1 MDHRPLL
8 LPFNFMNFH
17 AWFQC
22 FSGCGVRY
30 RLDQIVYRCES
41 CGGLLEV
48 RHDVD
53 ALKQR
58 SATEWKQLF
67 DSRLGRK
74 SGVWSKKEV
83 VLPELGDQNIVS
95 LGEGNSPL
103 IKSDRFARHLGID
116 EIYIKQCGTSHTGS
130 FKDLG
135 MTVLVSMVNQIRSRI
150 RAVACASTGDT
161 SAAVSAY
168 CAAAGIPSIVFLPK
182 DKVSVAQLIQP
193 VANNAITLS
202 IDTDFDGC
210 MKIVQEITKDTSI
223 YLANSMN
230 SLRVEGQKTI
240 AFEIVQQLGWE
251 VPDFV
256 VVPGG
261 NLGNVSAI
269 GSGFLL
275 MRDLGLISRL
285 PRLVCAQTERANP
298 LYRSYR
304 EGFAD
309 LQAVTAGKTHATA
322 IQIGNP
328 VSFGKAVK
336 ALRASNGIVEQ
347 ATEAELVNA
356 CAEVD
361 RFGFFNDPQTGVAL
375 ASTIKLVQSRLIPS
389 SSRVIVISTAHGLK
403 FAEFKTKFHQGQLPE
418 VNPALQNLPI
428 HVQADV
434 AAVRAAID
442 GRIPA

>member
-1 MDHRPLL
+1 
-8 LPFNFMNFH
+8 MNLR
-17 AWFQC
+17 AWFEC
-22 FSGCGVRY
+22 FAGCGVRY
-30 RLDQIVYRCES
+30 RLDQIVYRCEKCS
-41 CGGLLEV
+41 GLLEV

-53 ALKQR
+53 ALKR
-58 SATEWKQLF
+58 RPAAEWKQLF
-67 DSRLGRK
+67 DSRLGRM
-74 SGVWSKKEV
+74 SGVWSKKEL
-83 VLPELGDQNIVS
+83 VLPELDEKNIVS

-103 IKSDRFARHLGID
+103 IKSDRFANHLGID

-135 MTVLVSMVNQIRSRI
+135 MTVLVSAVNQIRSRI

-161 SAAVSAY
+161 SAALSAY

-182 DKVSVAQLIQP
+182 GKVSIAQLIQP
-193 VANNAITLS
+193 VSNNAITIS
-202 IDTDFDGC
+202 IDSDFDGC

-240 AFEIVQQLGWE
+240 SFEIVQQMGWQ

-269 GSGFLL
+269 GGGFLL
-275 MRDLGLISRL
+275 MRELGMIERL

-298 LYRSYR
+298 LYQSYR
-304 EGFAD
+304 QGFAD
-309 LQAVTAGKTHATA
+309 LQPVTAGSTYATA

-328 VSFGKAVK
+328 VSFGKAVR
-336 ALRASNGIVEQ
+336 ALRATDGIVEQ

-356 CAEVD
+356 TAEVD

-375 ASTIKLVQSRLIPS
+375 AATIKLVKSQMIPA
-389 SSRVIVISTAHGLK
+389 SSRVVVISTAHGLK
-403 FAEFKTKFHQGQLPE
+403 FADFKTKFHLGELPE
-418 VNPALQNLPI
+418 VNPSLQNLPI
-428 HVQADV
+428 TVPADV
-434 AAVRAAID
+434 DAVRAAID
-442 GRIPA
+442 GRLPA

>member
-1 MDHRPLL
+1 
-8 LPFNFMNFH
+8 MNFH

-22 FSGCGVRY
+22 FSGCSTRY
-30 RLDQIVYRCES
+30 PLDAIKYRCES

-53 ALKQR
+53 ALKSR
-58 SATEWKQLF
+58 PAAEWKSLF
-67 DSRLGRK
+67 DSRLGRI
-74 SGVWSKKEV
+74 SGVWSKKEL
-83 VLPELGDQNIVS
+83 VLPELAPPNIVS
-95 LGEGNSPL
+95 LGEGNTPL
-103 IKSDRFARHLGID
+103 IASPRFAGHLGIN
-116 EIYIKQCGTSHTGS
+116 EIFIKQCGTSHTGS

-168 CAAAGIPSIVFLPK
+168 CAAAGIPSIVLLPK

-193 VANNAITLS
+193 ISNNAITLS

-210 MKIVQEITKDTSI
+210 MKIVQELTKDDSI

-240 AFEIVQQLGWE
+240 SFEIVQQMSWD

-275 MRDLGLISRL
+275 MRELGLIRRI

-298 LYRSYR
+298 LYRAYK
-304 EGFAD
+304 EGFAKFEPI
-309 LQAVTAGKTHATA
+309 TACPTHATA

-336 ALRASNGIVEQ
+336 ALQATGGIVEQ
-347 ATEAELVNA
+347 ASESELVNA
-356 CAEVD
+356 CALVD

-375 ASTIKLVQSRLIPS
+375 AATIKLVQSRVIPPS
-389 SSRVIVISTAHGLK
+389 ARVVVISTAHGLK

-418 VNPALQNLPI
+418 VNPTLENPPI
-428 HVQADV
+428 HVPAEI

>member
-1 MDHRPLL
+1 MD
-8 LPFNFMNFH
+8 FH
-17 AWFQC
+17 AWFEC

-30 RLDQIVYRCES
+30 RVDQIVYRCES

-58 SATEWKQLF
+58 SAGDWKQLF
-67 DSRLGRK
+67 DSRLGRL

-83 VLPELGDQNIVS
+83 VLPEIEDKSIVS
-95 LGEGNSPL
+95 LGEGHSPL
-103 IKSDRFARHLGID
+103 IKSERFAKQLGLN

-150 RAVACASTGDT
+150 RAVVCASTGDT
-161 SAAVSAY
+161 SAALSAY
-168 CAAAGIPSIVFLPK
+168 CAAAGVPSIVLLPK

-193 VANNAITLS
+193 IANNAITIS

-210 MKIVQEITKDTSI
+210 MRIVQEITKDSSI

-240 AFEIVQQLGWE
+240 SFEIVQQLGWNA
-251 VPDFV
+251 PDFV

-275 MRDLGLISRL
+275 MHELHLIDRL
-285 PRLVCAQTERANP
+285 PRLVCAQTEQANP
-298 LYRSYR
+298 LYQSYR
-304 EGFAD
+304 RGFAN
-309 LQAVTAGKTHATA
+309 LESVKAGKTYATA

-336 ALRASNGIVEQ
+336 ALRATGGIVEQ

-356 CAEVD
+356 CGEVD

-375 ASTIKLVQSRLIPS
+375 AATIKLVR
-389 SSRVIVISTAHGLK
+389 SRVIPPSSTVVVVSTAHGLK
-403 FAEFKTKFHQGQLPE
+403 FAEFKTRFHQGQLAE
-418 VNPALQNLPI
+418 ANPSLQNLP
-428 HVQADV
+428 VQVPADL
-434 AAVRAAID
+434 AAVRAVID

>member
-1 MDHRPLL
+1 MK
-8 LPFNFMNFH
+8 FH

-30 RLDQIVYRCES
+30 GLDQIVYSCES

-48 RHDVD
+48 AHDIG

-58 SATEWKQLF
+58 TGSEWKDLF
-67 DSRLGRK
+67 DSRRGAV
-74 SGVWSKKEV
+74 SGVWSKREV
-83 VLPELGDQNIVS
+83 VLPALDPRNIVS

-103 IKSDRFARHLGID
+103 IKSDRLASHIGLD

-135 MTVLVSMVNQIRSRI
+135 MTVLVSMVNQIRSKI

-168 CAAAGIPSIVFLPK
+168 CAAAGIPAIVFLPK
-182 DKVSVAQLIQP
+182 DKISIAQLIQP
-193 VANNAITLS
+193 IANGAITLS
-202 IDTDFDGC
+202 IDSDFDGC
-210 MKIVQEITKDTSI
+210 MRIVQEITKDPSI

-240 AFEIVQQLGWE
+240 SFEIVQQLDWE

-261 NLGNVSAI
+261 NLGNISAI
-269 GSGFLL
+269 GGGFLL
-275 MRDLGLISRL
+275 MRDMGLIGRL
-285 PRLVCAQTERANP
+285 PRLVCAQAERANP

-304 EGFAD
+304 EGFTD
-309 LQAVTAGKTHATA
+309 LQPITAGSTYATA

-328 VSFGKAVK
+328 VSFAKAVK
-336 ALRASNGIVEQ
+336 ALKASDGIVEQ
-347 ATEAELVNA
+347 ATETELA
-356 CAEVD
+356 DATAEVD

-375 ASTIKLVQSRLIPS
+375 AATMKLVRSRAIPAA
-389 SSRVIVISTAHGLK
+389 SRVVVISTAHGLK
-403 FAEFKTKFHQGQLPE
+403 FADFKARFHQGGIPG
-418 VNPALQNLPI
+418 VSSDLQNLPI
-428 HVQADV
+428 SVPPDVQ
-434 AAVRAAID
+434 AVRAAID

>member
-1 MDHRPLL
+1 MT
-8 LPFNFMNFH
+8 FH
-17 AWFQC
+17 AWFEC
-22 FSGCGVRY
+22 LRGCNVRH
-30 RLDQIVYRCES
+30 RLDQIVYRCEL

-48 RHDVD
+48 RHDVK
-53 ALKQR
+53 ALRQIPP
-58 SATEWKQLF
+58 AEWKRLF
-67 DSRLGRK
+67 DSRLGRA

-83 VLPELGDQNIVS
+83 VLPEVEEKNIVS

-103 IKSDRFARHLGID
+103 IKSERLAKHLGID
-116 EIYIKQCGTSHTGS
+116 QIHIKQCGTSHTGS

-135 MTVLVSMVNQIRSRI
+135 MTVLVSSVNQIRSRI

-161 SAAVSAY
+161 SAALSAY
-168 CAAAGIPSIVFLPK
+168 CAAAGIPAIVFLPK
-182 DKVSVAQLIQP
+182 DKVSIAQLIQP
-193 VANNAITLS
+193 VANNAITIS

-210 MKIVQEITKDTSI
+210 MRIVQEITKDSSI

-240 AFEIVQQLGWE
+240 SFEIVQQLDWQ

-256 VVPGG
+256 IVPGG

-269 GSGFLL
+269 GNGFLL
-275 MRDLGLISRL
+275 MREMGIIDRL
-285 PRLVCAQTERANP
+285 PRIVCAQTDRANP
-298 LYRSYR
+298 FYRSFR
-304 EGFAD
+304 EGFVTFEP
-309 LQAVTAGKTHATA
+309 VTAANTYATA
-322 IQIGNP
+322 IRIGNP

-336 ALRASNGIVEQ
+336 ALRATNGIVEQ
-347 ATEAELVNA
+347 ATEAELVAA

-361 RFGFFNDPQTGVAL
+361 RFGFFTDPQTGVAL
-375 ASTIKLVQSRLIPS
+375 AATIKLVKANVISP

-403 FAEFKTKFHQGQLPE
+403 FAEFKTKLHQGQLPE
-418 VNPALQNLPI
+418 ADPTLQNNLIQVPP
-428 HVQADV
+428 DV

>member
-1 MDHRPLL
+1 MK
-8 LPFNFMNFH
+8 FH

-22 FSGCGVRY
+22 FSGCSVRY

-48 RHDVD
+48 QHDVE

-58 SATEWKQLF
+58 SAAEWKHLF
-67 DSRLGRK
+67 DSRLGRL

-83 VLPELGDQNIVS
+83 VLPELEERNIIS

-103 IKSDRFARHLGID
+103 IKSERFANHLGIE
-116 EIYIKQCGTSHTGS
+116 EIHIKQCGTSHTGS

-150 RAVACASTGDT
+150 RAVVCASTGDT
-161 SAAVSAY
+161 SAALSAY
-168 CAAAGIPSIVFLPK
+168 CAAAGIPSIVLLPK
-182 DKVSVAQLIQP
+182 DKVSIAQLIQP
-193 VANNAITLS
+193 IANNAITIS
-202 IDTDFDGC
+202 VDTDFDGC
-210 MKIVQEITKDTSI
+210 MKIVQEITRDTSI

-240 AFEIVQQLGWE
+240 SFEIAQQMGWD

-269 GSGFLL
+269 GNGFLL
-275 MRDLGLISRL
+275 MRDLGLIGRL

-304 EGFAD
+304 EGFAN
-309 LQAVTAGKTHATA
+309 LEPVTAGKTHATA

-328 VSFGKAVK
+328 VSFGKAVR
-336 ALRASNGIVEQ
+336 ALRETNGIVEQ
-347 ATEAELVNA
+347 ANETELVNA

-375 ASTIKLVQSRLIPS
+375 AATTKLVRSQKISR
-389 SSRVIVISTAHGLK
+389 SSRVVVISTAHGLK
-403 FAEFKTKFHQGQLPE
+403 FAEFKTKFHEGRLPE
-418 VNPALQNLPI
+418 VNRSLQNLPI
-428 HVQADV
+428 QVPAETT
-434 AAVRAAID
+434 AVRDVIN

>member
-1 MDHRPLL
+1 MR
-8 LPFNFMNFH
+8 FH
-17 AWFQC
+17 AWFEC

-30 RLDQIVYRCES
+30 ELEEIVYRCQS

-48 RHDVD
+48 QHDVD

-58 SATEWKQLF
+58 PAAEWKALF
-67 DSRLGRK
+67 DSRWGRK
-74 SGVWSKKEV
+74 SGVWSKKEM
-83 VLPELGDQNIVS
+83 VLPDLDLRNIVS

-103 IKSDRFARHLGID
+103 IKSDGFAKSIGVD
-116 EIYIKQCGTSHTGS
+116 EIYIKQCGTSHTAS

-135 MTVLVSMVNQIRSRI
+135 MTVLVSMVNQIRSKV

-161 SAAVSAY
+161 SAALAAY
-168 CAAAGIPSIVFLPK
+168 CAAAGIPAVVILPK
-182 DKVSVAQLIQP
+182 DKVSIAQLIQP
-193 VANNAITLS
+193 ISNGAFTFSL
-202 IDTDFDGC
+202 DTDFDGC
-210 MKIVQEITKDTSI
+210 MKIVQEITKDGSI

-240 AFEIVQQLGWE
+240 SFEIAQQLDWRI
-251 VPDFV
+251 PDFV

-261 NLGNVSAI
+261 NLGNISAI
-269 GSGFLL
+269 GNGFLL
-275 MRDLGLISRL
+275 MRELGLADRL

-304 EGFAD
+304 EG
-309 LQAVTAGKTHATA
+309 LGNLRPLTAGSTLATA

-336 ALRASNGIVEQ
+336 VLRATEGIVEQ
-347 ATEAELVNA
+347 ATEAELA
-356 CAEVD
+356 YAAARVD

-375 ASTIKLVQSRLIPS
+375 AATMKLVKAGTIPRA
-389 SSRVIVISTAHGLK
+389 SRVVVISTAHGLK
-403 FAEFKTKFHQGQLPE
+403 FADFKTRFHQGQIRETDPS
-418 VNPALQNLPI
+418 LQNLPI
-428 HVQADV
+428 NLPADLN
-434 AAVRAAID
+434 AVRSAIN

>member
-1 MDHRPLL
+1 V
-8 LPFNFMNFH
+8 
-17 AWFQC
+17 Q
-22 FSGCGVRY
+22 Y

-48 RHDVD
+48 QHDVD

-58 SATEWKQLF
+58 SAAEWKHLF
-67 DSRLGRK
+67 DSRLGRL

-83 VLPELGDQNIVS
+83 VLPELEERNIVS

-103 IKSDRFARHLGID
+103 IKSERFANHLGIN
-116 EIYIKQCGTSHTGS
+116 EIHIKQCGTSHTGS

-135 MTVLVSMVNQIRSRI
+135 MTVLVSMVNQIRSRV
-150 RAVACASTGDT
+150 RAVVCASTGDT
-161 SAAVSAY
+161 SAALSAY
-168 CAAAGIPSIVFLPK
+168 CAAAGIPSIVLLPK
-182 DKVSVAQLIQP
+182 DKVSIAQLIQP
-193 VANNAITLS
+193 IANNAITIS
-202 IDTDFDGC
+202 VDTDFDGC

-240 AFEIVQQLGWE
+240 SFEIAQQMGWD

-269 GSGFLL
+269 GNGFLL
-275 MRDLGLISRL
+275 MHDLGLISRL
-285 PRLVCAQTERANP
+285 PKLVCAQTERANP

-304 EGFAD
+304 EGFTN
-309 LQAVTAGKTHATA
+309 LQAVTAAKTHATA

-328 VSFGKAVK
+328 VSFGKAVR
-336 ALRASNGIVEQ
+336 ALRATNGIVEQ
-347 ATEAELVNA
+347 VNETELVNA

-375 ASTIKLVQSRLIPS
+375 AATTKLVQSQVIPQ
-389 SSRVIVISTAHGLK
+389 SSRVVVISTAHGLK
-403 FAEFKTKFHQGQLPE
+403 FAEFKTKFHEGRLPE
-418 VNPALQNLPI
+418 VNPSLQNLPI
-428 HVQADV
+428 QVPAET
-434 AAVRAAID
+434 AAVRDVIN
-442 GRIPA
+442 GRILA

>member
-1 MDHRPLL
+1 
-8 LPFNFMNFH
+8 MNLH
-17 AWFQC
+17 AWFEC
-22 FSGCGVRY
+22 FAGCGVRY

-48 RHDVD
+48 RHDVQ
-53 ALKQR
+53 ALKQKTG
-58 SATEWKQLF
+58 SEWKQVF
-67 DSRLGRK
+67 DSRLGRM
-74 SGVWSKKEV
+74 SGVWSKKEM
-83 VLPELGDQNIVS
+83 VLPELEGGSIVS
-95 LGEGNSPL
+95 LGEGNTPL
-103 IKSDRFARHLGID
+103 IKSDRFAKQLGID

-135 MTVLVSMVNQIRSRI
+135 MTVLVSMVNQIRSHV

-161 SAAVSAY
+161 SAALSAY
-168 CAAAGIPSIVFLPK
+168 CAAAGLPSIVFLPK
-182 DKVSVAQLIQP
+182 DKVSIAQLIQP
-193 VANNAITLS
+193 VANNALTIS

-210 MKIVQEITKDTSI
+210 MKIVQEITKDRSI

-240 AFEIVQQLGWE
+240 SFEIVQQLGWN

-275 MRDLGLISRL
+275 MRELGMIDRL
-285 PRLVCAQTERANP
+285 PRLVCAQAEKANP
-298 LYRSYR
+298 LYRAYR
-304 EGFAD
+304 EGFGN
-309 LQAVTAGKTHATA
+309 LQPVTAGSTHATA

-328 VSFGKAVK
+328 VSFGKAVRALK
-336 ALRASNGIVEQ
+336 ATDGIVEQ

-356 CAEVD
+356 SAEVD
-361 RFGFFNDPQTGVAL
+361 RYGFFNDPQTGVAL
-375 ASTIKLVQSRLIPS
+375 ASTMKLVKSRMIPA
-389 SSRVIVISTAHGLK
+389 SSRVVVISTAHGLK
-403 FAEFKTKFHQGQLPE
+403 FADFKTKFHQGLLPE
-418 VNPALQNLPI
+418 VNPALQNLP
-428 HVQADV
+428 VDVPADV
-434 AAVRAAID
+434 NAVRAAID

>member
-1 MDHRPLL
+1 MK
-8 LPFNFMNFH
+8 FH
-17 AWFQC
+17 AWFEC
-22 FSGCGVRY
+22 FAGCGVRY

-48 RHDVD
+48 RHDID
-53 ALKQR
+53 AIKQQP
-58 SATEWKQLF
+58 AAEWKRLF
-67 DSRLGRK
+67 DSRLGRT
-74 SGVWSKKEV
+74 SGVWSKKEL
-83 VLPELGDQNIVS
+83 VLPELDEKNIVS

-103 IKSDRFARHLGID
+103 IKSERFAKSLGID

-135 MTVLVSMVNQIRSRI
+135 MTVLVSAVNQIRSRI

-161 SAAVSAY
+161 SAALSAY
-168 CAAAGIPSIVFLPK
+168 CAAAGIPAIVFLPK
-182 DKVSVAQLIQP
+182 DKVSIAQLIQP
-193 VANNAITLS
+193 VANNAITIS

-240 AFEIVQQLGWE
+240 SFEIVQQLNWQ
-251 VPDFV
+251 VPDYV

-275 MRDLGLISRL
+275 MREMGLIDRL

-304 EGFAD
+304 EGFARLD
-309 LQAVTAGKTHATA
+309 AVAAGSTYATA

-328 VSFGKAVK
+328 VSYAKAVK
-336 ALRASNGIVEQ
+336 ALRATNGIVEQ
-347 ATEAELVNA
+347 ASESELVRA
-356 CAEVD
+356 SAEVD

-375 ASTIKLVQSRLIPS
+375 AATVKLVKANVIPR
-389 SSRVIVISTAHGLK
+389 SSRVVVISTAHGLK
-403 FAEFKTKFHQGQLPE
+403 FAEFKRKFHQGQLPE
-418 VNPALQNLPI
+418 VDSSLQNNP
-428 HVQADV
+428 VAVAADV
-434 AAVRAAID
+434 NAVRAAIN

>member
-1 MDHRPLL
+1 MDL
-8 LPFNFMNFH
+8 H
-17 AWFQC
+17 AWFEC
-22 FSGCGVRY
+22 FAGCGVRY
-30 RLDQIVYRCES
+30 RLDQIVYRCEA

-48 RHDVD
+48 RHDVE
-53 ALKQR
+53 ALKHK
-58 SATEWKQLF
+58 SGNEWKQLF
-67 DSRLGRK
+67 DSRLGRM
-74 SGVWSKKEV
+74 SGVWSKKEM
-83 VLPELGDQNIVS
+83 VLPEIDDQSIVS

-103 IKSDRFARHLGID
+103 IKSLRFAKYLGIA

-135 MTVLVSMVNQIRSRI
+135 MTVLVSMVNQIRSHV

-161 SAAVSAY
+161 SAALSAY
-168 CAAAGIPSIVFLPK
+168 CAAAGIPAIVFLPK
-182 DKVSVAQLIQP
+182 DKVSIAQLIQP
-193 VANNAITLS
+193 VANNAITIS

-210 MKIVQEITKDTSI
+210 MRIVQEITKDRSI

-240 AFEIVQQLGWE
+240 SFEIMQQTGWQ

-275 MRDLGLISRL
+275 MRDLGMIDRL

-298 LYRSYR
+298 LYRSYK
-304 EGFAD
+304 EGFAN
-309 LQAVTAGKTHATA
+309 LQPVTAGATYATA

-328 VSFGKAVK
+328 VSFGKAVR
-336 ALRASNGIVEQ
+336 ALRATNGIVEQ
-347 ATEAELVNA
+347 ASEAELVNA
-356 CAEVD
+356 SAEVD

-375 ASTIKLVQSRLIPS
+375 ASTIKLVK
-389 SSRVIVISTAHGLK
+389 SRVIPPASRVVVISTAHGLK
-403 FAEFKTKFHQGQLPE
+403 FAEFKTRFHEGGLRE
-418 VNPALQNLPI
+418 VNSSLQNLP
-428 HVQADV
+428 VNVPADV
-434 AAVRAAID
+434 AAVRAVID